1 VRDAIARQP
10 RSDSRLERFDGC
22 GRYAWVLVATDQPT
36 RYTISASL
44 CHDRF
49 CVPCAAARGR
59 QIAAALA
66 ERSRGRR
73 ILFVTLTLRS
83 TPGDLAGQLKRLYAS
98 FTKLRRVPL
107 WRTTIRGGAAVCEV
121 TYNASRQAWHPHLHV
136 IAEGSWLPQS
146 DLKSHWHRITGDSYV
161 VDIRLAKTTD
171 TLAGY
176 VAKYLTK
183 PIAASYANRPDQL
196 TEAVAAFKGRRLALT
211 FGTWR
216 GAPLTLDID
225 DTDWRPVAPLA
236 EILAAAADPLSYANQ
251 ILKALK
257 GNPTCHQ
264 PQSTRAS
271 PDAETIPCRS

>member
-1 VRDAIARQP
+1 VRNAIERQP
-10 RSDSRLERFDGC
+10 GSASRLERFDGC
-22 GRYAWVLVATDQPT
+22 GRYAWVLVATDNPT
-36 RYTISASL
+36 RYTVSASL

-66 ERSRGRR
+66 DRSRGRR
-73 ILFVTLTLRS
+73 ILFITLTLKS
-83 TPGDLAGQLKRLYAS
+83 VTAPLADQLTRLYAS
-98 FTKLRRVPL
+98 FTKLRRVPI

-121 TYNASRQAWHPHLHV
+121 TYNAKRDAWHPHLHV

-146 DLKSHWHRITGDSYV
+146 DLKSHWHRITGDSFV
-161 VDIRLAKTTD
+161 VDVRLAKTTD
-171 TLAGY
+171 TLAAY

-196 TEAVAAFKGRRLALT
+196 TEAIAAFKGRRLALT

-216 GAPLTLDID
+216 GTPLTLDVD
-225 DTDWRPVAPLA
+225 DTEWRPVAPLA
-236 EILAAAADPLSYANQ
+236 EILAAAVDPLSYANQ

-257 GNPTCHQ
+257 GIDTCHQ
-264 PQSTRAS
+264 HPSTRAS
-271 PDAETIPCRS
+271 PDDATTQ